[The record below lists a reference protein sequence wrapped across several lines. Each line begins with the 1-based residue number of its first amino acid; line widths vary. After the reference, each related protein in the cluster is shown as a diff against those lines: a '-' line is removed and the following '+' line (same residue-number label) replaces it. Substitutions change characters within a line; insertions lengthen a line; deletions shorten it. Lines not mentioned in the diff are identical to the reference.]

1 MPITNIG
8 AFLLRL
14 GKTVHFSTIDGGFM
28 LPSSRIT
35 RLSLCSLAVA
45 AVTSCDASR
54 PVDPAVDHAS
64 LHATSLEP
72 AAIRL
77 ESSLAQSVKAATAR
91 FNSLVQAEKAGYLPA
106 SPCISSPAGGM
117 GYHYVNESIVDP
129 VFDPLHPEALVY
141 APDENGK
148 LRLAAVEY
156 IVIDIGQDTPMFENR
171 AFDPGGTPVE
181 ADHWSLH
188 VWAFKTNPSG
198 LFSPFNPT
206 VVCPAP
212 EI

>member
-1 MPITNIG
+1 M
-8 AFLLRL
+8 LS
-14 GKTVHFSTIDGGFM
+14 STRI
-28 LPSSRIT
+28 SRVA
-35 RLSLCSLAVA
+35 LCLLAVA
-45 AVTSCDASR
+45 GVTSCDASR

-77 ESSLAQSVKAATAR
+77 ESSLAQAVKGATAR

-117 GYHYVNESIVDP
+117 GYHYVNELIVDP
-129 VFDPLHPEALVY
+129 VFDPLNPEALVY

-148 LRLAAVEY
+148 LRLVAVEY
-156 IVIDIGQDTPMFENR
+156 IVIDAGQDTPMFENR
-171 AFDPGGTPVE
+171 AFDEGGTPVP
-181 ADHWSLH
+181 APHWSLH
-188 VWAFKTNPSG
+188 VWAFKTNPAG
-198 LFSPFNPT
+198 LFAPFNPT
-206 VVCPAP
+206 VVCPTS